1 MGPMNEKYLKAVEW
15 MTVHDSRAMRWVLSR
30 RDAARLARVARQISR
45 VGDGPFYALLGLSL
59 FLLDGGRGAGFFSQ
73 ALLAFLLE
81 LPLYIWLK
89 RRIRRPRPA
98 DAEASLRAFI
108 KPSDQFSFPS
118 GHTAAAALMA
128 TLVAVHYPA
137 LAALAVP
144 LAVLIGLSRVVLG
157 VHFPTDILA
166 GALLG
171 SFCAG
176 VSLVLL

>member
-1 MGPMNEKYLKAVEW
+1 MA
-15 MTVHDSRAMRWVLSR
+15 
-30 RDAARLARVARQISR
+30 
-45 VGDGPFYALLGLSL
+45 
-59 FLLDGGRGAGFFSQ
+59 
-73 ALLAFLLE
+73 AFLLE
-81 LPLYIWLK
+81 LPLYVWLK

-108 KPSDQFSFPS
+108 KPSDRFSFPS

-137 LAALAVP
+137 LTALAVP

-166 GALLG
+166 GAVLG
-171 SFCAG
+171 SLCAG
-176 VSLVLL
+176 MSLVLL